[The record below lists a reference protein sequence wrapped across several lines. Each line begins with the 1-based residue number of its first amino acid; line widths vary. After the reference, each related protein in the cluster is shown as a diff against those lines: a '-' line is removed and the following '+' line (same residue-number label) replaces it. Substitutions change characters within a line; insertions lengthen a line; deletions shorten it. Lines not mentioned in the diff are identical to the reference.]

1 MEDEEDVDTIWD
13 EFKTA
18 YNETTEVILGKR
30 RKDVKE
36 WVSENTLETMEERKE
51 MKRKMNSTK
60 STRIARKWREEY
72 RKLDREAK
80 RKCKRDKK

>member
-1 MEDEEDVDTIWD
+1 MEDEEDVDTMWD

-18 YNETTEVILGKR
+18 YNETAEVILGKR

-72 RKLDREAK
+72 RKLDRETK